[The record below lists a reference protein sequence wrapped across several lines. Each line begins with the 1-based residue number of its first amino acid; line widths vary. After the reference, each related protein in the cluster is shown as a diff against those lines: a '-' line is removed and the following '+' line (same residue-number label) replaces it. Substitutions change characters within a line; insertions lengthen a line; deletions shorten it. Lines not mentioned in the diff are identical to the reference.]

1 LRYGYHQVWIKD
13 EDIHKIAFRARYGN
27 CKFVVVSLGITNAP
41 ATCMFMMN
49 NVLIQHL
56 KKFVSVFV
64 DDTLV
69 YLMKT
74 KEEHEE
80 N

>member
-1 LRYGYHQVWIKD
+1 
-13 EDIHKIAFRARYGN
+13 
-27 CKFVVVSLGITNAP
+27 
-41 ATCMFMMN
+41 MMN